1 MGLVIKFVKVLQ
13 CLMVGRS
20 LSVGEVA
27 LKLYLEDTG
36 GGRGVGHS
44 RLGGGL
50 GQRCSYLPI

>member
-1 MGLVIKFVKVLQ
+1 
-13 CLMVGRS
+13 MVGRS
-20 LSVGEVA
+20 LPVGEVA

-44 RLGGGL
+44 RLAEGL